1 MHRFAFAILLALAA
15 CADRSPE
22 NAIDGGAPVADSTQ
36 SPMISALPQL
46 PRVGPA
52 EVDSGPRVK
61 QERTAN
67 GVRLVM
73 DPNPGDQINALQP
86 PVLDAANGTRVLFAG
101 TNITSDSLY
110 FVGDVTAEVPA
121 SALPLNGTL
130 TTSYCRKG
138 ENLCRSA
145 RRLVQI
151 DK

>member
-15 CADRSPE
+15 CADRSSG
-22 NAIDGGAPVADSTQ
+22 NGSAAVDTTQ
-36 SPMISALPQL
+36 SPMISAIPQL

-52 EVDSGPRVK
+52 EVDSGPRMK
-61 QERTAN
+61 QERLADR
-67 GVRLVM
+67 VRLVM

-86 PVLDAANGTRVLFAG
+86 PVLEMASGTRVLFAG

-121 SALPLNGTL
+121 STLPLNGTL